1 MVETIKNALDA
12 NQNITPEVKENLLE
26 LVEIFN
32 KNFGDVDLSN
42 LAERLKTLVI
52 KPESMF
58 LVKLPCRYNAHTN
71 EILVNLGKFEEA
83 DAKHWIMHSLL
94 GVITAKENYYGFD
107 NSDNSLIALN
117 EAYTEMITNYLVGD
131 VENNFFTDD
140 MIITNLISKVIGEDL
155 LYEAYFSND
164 RENQLREILDQEELS
179 ELLSKMNMDHE
190 NRKRGVETGLFGMQ
204 LELAER
210 YPQLVTDHPG
220 YFYTSTG
227 SEGKHDVEN
236 LPLLSKKIAEVN
248 KNHQANIEA
257 LPNPLEPADVS
268 LNQLEQSEDVLPEQ
282 PKIKL

>member
-1 MVETIKNALDA
+1 MVETIKNALNE

-83 DAKHWIMHSLL
+83 DARHWLMHCLL
-94 GVITAKENYYGFD
+94 GMITAKENYYGFD
-107 NSDNSLIALN
+107 NADNSLIALN

-164 RENQLREILDQEELS
+164 RENKLREIVDQEELS
-179 ELLSKMNMDHE
+179 ELLNKMNMDHE
-190 NRKRGVETGLFGMQ
+190 NRKRGVTTVPFDKQ
-204 LELAER
+204 LYLAEK
-210 YPQLVTDHPG
+210 YPQLITDHEEC
-220 YFYTSTG
+220 FYLSTDYYP
-227 SEGKHDVEN
+227 EGKFDVEN
-236 LPLLSKKIAEVN
+236 IPALSAKITEVKENHIAN
-248 KNHQANIEA
+248 KNA
-257 LPNPLEPADVS
+257 EPAFVEP
-268 LNQLEQSEDVLPEQ
+268 NEVLPEMMVEEQ
-282 PKIKL
+282 PAQKTL